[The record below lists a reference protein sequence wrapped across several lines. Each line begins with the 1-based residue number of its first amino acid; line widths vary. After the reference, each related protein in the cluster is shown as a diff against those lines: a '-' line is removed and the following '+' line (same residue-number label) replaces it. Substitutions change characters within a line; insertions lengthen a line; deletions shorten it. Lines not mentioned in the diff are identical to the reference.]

1 MPAIRTGPPANPATR
16 TFWLAQAGLDGFAD
30 PRARALLAGLRPA
43 VIARGAVLFRPGDD
57 PKGFLLVLS
66 GRVAVNL
73 TGAGGRDIRLY
84 TVEAG
89 QTCIQTTLC
98 MLGQQAYA
106 GEAVALTDVSA
117 VVVPPAGFEALMAES
132 GGFRRFVFSALAG
145 RLWEVTALLERVAFA
160 RLDERLADALL
171 AESQGTGRL
180 KVTHEALAR
189 RIGSAREAVSR
200 KLETWAARGLVALDR
215 GSIQILDRRGLA
227 AAGDGIPAKS
237 VTKSR
242 KPGRLKPT

>member
-1 MPAIRTGPPANPATR
+1 MR
-16 TFWLAQAGLDGFAD
+16 TFWLARAGLTGFAD
-30 PRARALLAGLRPA
+30 AQARASLAGLQP
-43 VIARGAVLFRPGDD
+43 VLIPRGAVLFRPGDD

-117 VVVPPAGFEALMAES
+117 VVVPPATFDILMDKS
-132 GGFRRFVFSALAG
+132 TGFRRFVFSAFGTRLA
-145 RLWEVTALLERVAFA
+145 EVTALLEQVAFA
-160 RLDERLADALL
+160 GVDERLAEALL
-171 AESQGTGRL
+171 SECGETGMVRA
-180 KVTHEALAR
+180 THEQLAR
-189 RIGSAREAVSR
+189 RIGSAREVVSR
-200 KLETWAARGLVALDR
+200 KLETWAGSGLVALE
-215 GSIQILDRRGLA
+215 RGLIRVLERDAIA
-227 AAGDGIPAKS
+227 AAGAGKTARP

-242 KPGRLKPT
+242 KSGAPKPR